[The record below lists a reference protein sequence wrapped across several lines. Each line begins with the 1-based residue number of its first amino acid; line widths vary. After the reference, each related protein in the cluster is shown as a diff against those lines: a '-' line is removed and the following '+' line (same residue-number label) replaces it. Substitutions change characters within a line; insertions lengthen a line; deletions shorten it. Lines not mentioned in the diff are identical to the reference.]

1 MGPSIVYLKKSSY
14 EALDPK
20 VASSIYICEDTQEIF
35 KGETP
40 LREAIKTVNELPAEM
55 IANTLYNV
63 NGNLYFFDGTKTVD
77 VTQTIIDQIS
87 VEFDPREHVKKSEL
101 REALE
106 AEEEK
111 VPELSFDGLYE
122 KLKLNGYNGT
132 KKTLFAQLAEVLN
145 HTEVIVINEDE
156 GTIKIVVGD
165 EEYAS
170 IDEAFAAVTEGST
183 VDLVASGAMAEN
195 ADLSDVANV
204 TIAGDGA
211 VLDAAN
217 NSILLGEGA
226 RVEGASI
233 VNNAQVAPAEAADLI
248 NVNGKKG
255 VVIVDSDLATET
267 MCALVLENE
276 AEVVLDNVSLFS
288 SADPDSAAGAYDS
301 KSMVWVNGGSE
312 LTFVGGEIIANSSSA
327 DDCGLYGISISG
339 NGTVVVGDEAT
350 NEGPVIKTNSAPFA
364 SNHMNGG
371 MSNITIYGGE
381 YRSLMTHTGFM
392 GVFYMGASSTIEVF
406 DGKFEG
412 GNYDI
417 ACPYKKC
424 QYNITIHGGEWDGKS
439 LVNFG
444 WKGDGPVPYENPG
457 LTVVVDGGSF
467 AYKVPD
473 EFIAEGYGCTK
484 DNNGRWVVVPVNTI
498 IEGGAEA
505 IEDTGEDF

>member
-1 MGPSIVYLKKSSY
+1 MGPSIVYLKKASY

-20 VASSIYICEDTQEIF
+20 VVSSIYICEDTQEIF

-111 VPELSFDGLYE
+111 VPDLSFDGLYE
-122 KLKLNGYNGT
+122 MLKLNGYNGT
-132 KKTLFAQLAEVLN
+132 KKTMLSQMAEVLN

-156 GTIKIVVGD
+156 GTIKVVIGD
-165 EEYAS
+165 DEYAS
-170 IDEAFAAVTEGST
+170 VDEAFAAVTDNAT
-183 VDLVASGAMAEN
+183 VDLVFSGAMGEA
-195 ADLSDVANV
+195 ADFSALQGV
-204 TIAGDGA
+204 TLTGDS
-211 VLDAAN
+211 VLDTAN
-217 NSILLGEGA
+217 NSIKAGNGM
-226 RVEGASI
+226 RIEGASI
-233 VNNAQVAPAEAADLI
+233 VNNTIVAPNE
-248 NVNGKKG
+248 VNDMVSVDGVTG
-255 VVIVDSDLATET
+255 VVIADSDLATET
-267 MCALVLENE
+267 CAALVVNNN
-276 AEVVLDNVSLFS
+276 AEVELDGVSIFS
-288 SADPDSAAGAYDS
+288 SADPEEAAGRFDS
-301 KSMVWVNGGSE
+301 KSLVWVENGSS
-312 LTFVGGEIIANSSSA
+312 LTFKDGEIIANTSSA
-327 DDCGLYGISISG
+327 DDCGLYGISIAA
-339 NGTVVVGDEAT
+339 NANVVVGDQAT
-350 NEGPVIKTNSAPFA
+350 GDGPVIKTNSAPFA

-371 MSNITIYGGE
+371 MANITIYGGE
-381 YRSLMTHTGFM
+381 FRSTMSHTGFM
-392 GVFYMGASSTIEVF
+392 GVFYMGASATIEVF
-406 DGKFEG
+406 DGIFEG

-424 QYNITIHGGEWDGKS
+424 QYNISIHGGEWDGKS

-467 AYKVPD
+467 AYKLAD
-473 EFIAEGYGCTK
+473 EWIAEGFGQVK
-484 DNNGRWVVVPVNTI
+484 EADGRWHVVPVN
-498 IEGGAEA
+498 A
-505 IEDTGEDF
+505 